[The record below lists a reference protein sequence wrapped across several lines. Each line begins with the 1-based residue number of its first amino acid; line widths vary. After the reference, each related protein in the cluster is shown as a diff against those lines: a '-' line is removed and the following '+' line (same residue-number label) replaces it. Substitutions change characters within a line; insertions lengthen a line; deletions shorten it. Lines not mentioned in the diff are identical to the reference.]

1 MSVSLFEVRTL
12 AMVFMLLFANVV
24 VLAIILF
31 VVCILGLAN
40 VGTSSSSSIVSTS
53 SITAA
58 AATDRFIFF
67 FAGWCRSSSSS
78 SSSFAFVLCV
88 GASFRVSLCPP
99 FAMVAN
105 ISPLTNCPFPTPT
118 IGGAVALPLPF
129 SLVHAID
136 PPKLFALLMFSIA
149 IIAFA
154 FSMRSRSSRSRRSS
168 LFDFIK
174 C

>member
-67 FAGWCRSSSSS
+67 FAGWCRSSSS